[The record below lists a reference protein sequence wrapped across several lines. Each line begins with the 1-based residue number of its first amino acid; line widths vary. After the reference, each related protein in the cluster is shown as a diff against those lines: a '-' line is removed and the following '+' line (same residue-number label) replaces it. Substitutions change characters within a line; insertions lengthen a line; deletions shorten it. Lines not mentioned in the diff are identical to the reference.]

1 MADKNSSECF
11 SSLPLSKSM
20 LKNLKD
26 LKYITMTDIQRESIP
41 SILDGKDVLAQA
53 KTGSGKTAAF
63 GIGLLENLN
72 TRRYRV
78 QALVLCPTRELA
90 TQVTDEL
97 RRIARFE
104 HNLKLVTLTGGMPMY
119 KQELSLK
126 HQAHVAIGTPGRVL
140 KLLQREALILDEVK
154 TVVLDE
160 ADRMLEMGFIDQVSD
175 ILDYAPRKRQ
185 TLCFSAT
192 FPDDIKRFTKSM
204 LKNPKEITVE
214 SHHDTAV
221 ISQTFYEIPAK
232 DKAKATIEILAKHNP
247 ESTIIFCNTKDQCRR
262 VRAELNKA
270 GLHSLALH
278 GDLDQKER
286 TVALIRFANSSSKVL
301 VATDVAARGID
312 IDDLAAVINYDLPF
326 ESETYVHRVG
336 RTGRAGKEGLAV
348 SLMVPGEEFRIE
360 GINENMGTNFA
371 AIPSKFQYGT
381 NHPELEPPM
390 VTISINGGRKNKISA
405 GDILGALTSKGG
417 IQGSDVGKIDRLDYL
432 TFVAV
437 KREVAK
443 KALKIVETTPVKGK
457 RFLAMIND

>member
-1 MADKNSSECF
+1 MADRNSDCF
-11 SSLPLSKSM
+11 SSLSLSKPM
-20 LKNLKD
+20 LDNLKNLK
-26 LKYITMTDIQRESIP
+26 YHTMTDIQRESIP
-41 SILDGKDVLAQA
+41 PILHGEDVLALA

-72 TRRYRV
+72 TKRYRV

-97 RRIARFE
+97 RRLARFE

-119 KQELSLK
+119 RQELSLK
-126 HQAHVAIGTPGRVL
+126 HQAHVAIGTPGRLL
-140 KLLQREALILDEVK
+140 KLLHRGALVLDEVK

-160 ADRMLEMGFIDQVSD
+160 ADRMLEMGFIDQVSE
-175 ILDYAPRKRQ
+175 ILDHAPRKRQ

-192 FPDDIKRFTKSM
+192 FPEEIKRFTKSIM
-204 LKNPKEITVE
+204 NNPREISVE
-214 SHHDTAV
+214 SHHDESV
-221 ISQTFYEIPAK
+221 ISQTFYEVPAK
-232 DKAKATIEILAKHNP
+232 DKAKAAIEILAKHNP
-247 ESTIIFCNTKDQCRR
+247 DSTIIFCNTKDQCRR

-326 ESETYVHRVG
+326 EPETYVHRIG
-336 RTGRAGKEGLAV
+336 RTGRAGREGIAV

-360 GINENMGTNFA
+360 AINENMGTDFEPEA
-371 AIPSKFQYGT
+371 PDFEYGA

-390 VTISINGGRKNKISA
+390 VTLSINGGRKNKISA
-405 GDILGALTSKGG
+405 GDILGTLTSKGG
-417 IQGSDVGKIDRLDYL
+417 IQGSDVGKIDRLDFL

-437 KREVAK
+437 KRDVAE
-443 KALKIVETTPVKGK
+443 KALKIVQSTPVKGK